1 MWIKST
7 LLIMFALIIDGLQ
20 ALIGLGVS
28 VIAAFPGTVGGAAA
42 GCVAGQQVAGSL
54 GCSIGGTLLGILG
67 SVLPINGL
75 LAPATIPIGLAI
87 GFTID
92 VCLSLTL
99 GAGLIFILFMF
110 GMFYPKYVWSGGIAE
125 FLPGFDIL
133 PGWTAL
139 VVFSILEKSKQEG
152 GVLGTVAGVATLAAS
167 PTVANI
173 ASTIGKANNMQN
185 DITARPANDNQQ
197 SYAQQAA

>member
-28 VIAAFPGTVGGAAA
+28 VIAAFPGTVGGAVG

-54 GCSIGGTLLGILG
+54 GCSIGGFVLGILG
-67 SVLPINGL
+67 TVLPINGL
-75 LAPATIPIGLAI
+75 LTPATIPLGMAI

-99 GAGLIFILFMF
+99 GSGLIFVLFMF
-110 GMFYPKYVWSGGIAE
+110 GMFYPKYVWSGSIAE

-133 PGWTAL
+133 PGWTAM
-139 VVFSILEKSKQEG
+139 VVLSILEKSKEER

-167 PTVANI
+167 PSGINI
-173 ASTIGKANNMQN
+173 ASTIGRAHTMKN
-185 DITARPANDNQQ
+185 DIAARPANDNQP

>member
-28 VIAAFPGTVGGAAA
+28 VIAAFPGTFGGTILGCLGAQQIVAGKISCVVGGLA
-42 GCVAGQQVAGSL
+42 
-54 GCSIGGTLLGILG
+54 LGILG
-67 SVLPINGL
+67 SVPIVNAT
-75 LAPATIPIGLAI
+75 LATVTIPLGLAI

-99 GAGLIFILFMF
+99 GAGLMFVLFMF
-110 GMFYPKYVWSGGIAE
+110 GMFYPKYVCPGSIAE

-139 VVFSILEKSKQEG
+139 VVLSILEKSKEEG
-152 GVLGTVAGVATLAAS
+152 GMLGAVAGVATLGAS
-167 PTVANI
+167 PSVTNI
-173 ASTIGKANNMQN
+173 ASTIGRAHTIQN
-185 DITARPANDNQQ
+185 EITA
-197 SYAQQAA
+197 